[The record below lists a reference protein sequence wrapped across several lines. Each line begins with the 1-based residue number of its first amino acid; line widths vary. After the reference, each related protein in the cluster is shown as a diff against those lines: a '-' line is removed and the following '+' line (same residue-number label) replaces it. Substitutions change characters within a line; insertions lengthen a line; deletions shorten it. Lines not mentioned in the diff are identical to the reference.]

1 MPRLYQTSPRATFV
15 VLAAAAAAFSLMQSL
30 VTPVLPIIQQD
41 LHTSTGAVTWVLT
54 AWLLSASVAT
64 PLMGRVA
71 DMVGKD
77 RTLLVALG
85 AIALGCLLAALAPN
99 IGVLILAR
107 VLQGFGGAVFP
118 VSFGIIRDE
127 FPPARV
133 ASAVGIMS
141 AVIAVGGGLGIVLAG
156 PIVGALNWRWL
167 FWIPMIVVAAVALLA
182 LRVVPP
188 SPVRTPGRVNWAA
201 AILLAGWLVA
211 LLLPLSQASAWGW
224 GSGRTVGLFVVAVVL
239 LIGWFVVEL
248 RSANPL
254 IDMRLM
260 RLPAV
265 WTTNLAALLFGAAM
279 FAVYAFLPRLMQ
291 IPPAAGFGFG
301 ASVTVSGLLMLP
313 MLVTMALSGSVSG
326 MIAHR
331 ISSKTQLITG
341 SALSTVA
348 CGLFATLDGSRLAVA
363 GASAVFGLG
372 LGLVYSSMVNLIVQS
387 VPAAQ
392 TGVASGMNTN
402 IRTIGASIGTALFS
416 AIVTAHTQPSGL
428 PAESGYTLGFALLAV
443 IGVAATAVAFLVPSA
458 RRVTP
463 EPVLPATLEELSP
476 VEA

>member
-1 MPRLYQTSPRATFV
+1 MPRLYQSSARATFA

-30 VTPVLPIIQQD
+30 VTPVLPTIQHD

-64 PLMGRVA
+64 PLLGRIG
-71 DMVGKD
+71 DMIGKD
-77 RTLLVALG
+77 RTLLVALA
-85 AIALGCLLAALAPN
+85 AIAVGCLLAALAPS

-107 VLQGFGGAVFP
+107 VLQGLGGAIFP
-118 VSFGIIRDE
+118 ASFGIIRDE

-133 ASAVGIMS
+133 ASAVGVLS
-141 AVIAVGGGLGIVLAG
+141 AVIATGGGLGIVLAG
-156 PIVGALNWRWL
+156 PIVGALSWRWL
-167 FWIPMIVVAAVALLA
+167 FWIPMAVVAAVALVA
-182 LRVVPP
+182 VRVVPP

-201 AILLAGWLVA
+201 GALLAGWLVA
-211 LLLPLSQASAWGW
+211 LLLPLSQAASWGW
-224 GSGRTVGLFVVAVVL
+224 GSGRTVGLFVTAAVL
-239 LIGWFVVEL
+239 LAAWLAVEV

-279 FAVYAFLPRLMQ
+279 FAVYAFLPRFMQ

-301 ASVTVSGLLMLP
+301 ASVTESGLLMVP
-313 MLVTMALSGSVSG
+313 MLATMALSGSVSG
-326 MIAHR
+326 LIAHR
-331 ISSKTQLITG
+331 IGSRTQLIAG
-341 SALSTVA
+341 SALTTVA
-348 CGLFATLDGSRLAVA
+348 CAVFAALGGSRVTVTLA
-363 GASAVFGLG
+363 GAVFGLG
-372 LGLVYSSMVNLIVQS
+372 LGLVYAAMVNLIVQS

-416 AIVTAHTQPSGL
+416 AVVSAHTQPGGL
-428 PAESGYTLGFALLAV
+428 PAESGYTLGFALLAG
-443 IGVAATAVAFLVPSA
+443 IGVAATAVAFLVPA
-458 RRVTP
+458 IRRPAATP
-463 EPVLPATLEELSP
+463 LPAEPVELSP